1 MRSLPRPVPA
11 CPPAPGSAAPPR
23 PRSQRLAQRLSPRL
37 ALLLGAVLAL
47 LPAGC
52 GRGAPAGTLERIRE
66 RGALVI
72 ATEAEFRPFEW
83 VEPSGK
89 VVGFDIDLAE
99 AVAEGLGVRLEVRNV
114 KFDSI
119 LSELRQGLADL
130 VVSGM
135 TVTPERAQSVRF
147 SQPYFF
153 TVTALLLNRA
163 SAGTVAAAGE
173 LDDPARTVAV
183 KEGTTGEQSARKML
197 PRARIVSHKTENGAA
212 LDVAEGRADAFL
224 YDLHSVEQ
232 HHAQHPERTVLLRTP
247 VTVEA
252 YAIAGRL
259 EDSELMARVDAT
271 LEAMR
276 KDGRLAALKARH
288 GPTGS
293 IEAPR

>member
-1 MRSLPRPVPA
+1 MREHPPPDRACSPA
-11 CPPAPGSAAPPR
+11 A
-23 PRSQRLAQRLSPRL
+23 RLLRLL
-37 ALLLGAVLAL
+37 LAALLL
-47 LPAGC
+47 LPAAAC
-52 GRGAPAGTLERIRE
+52 GRAGGASTLERIRE

-89 VVGFDIDLAE
+89 VVGFDIDLAQ
-99 AVAEGLGVRLEVRNV
+99 AVADALGVRLEVRNV

-153 TVTALLLNRA
+153 TVTALLLHRA
-163 SAGTVAAAGE
+163 SAGTVASARE

-183 KEGTTGEQSARKML
+183 KEGTTGEQAARAML
-197 PRARIVSHKTENGAA
+197 PRARLVSHKTENGAA

-276 KDGRLAALKARH
+276 KDGRLAALMARH

>member
-1 MRSLPRPVPA
+1 MR
-11 CPPAPGSAAPPR
+11 R
-23 PRSQRLAQRLSPRL
+23 PRSSGPTPSRSLL
-37 ALLLGAVLAL
+37 ALVVVPLLAWLAVLLG
-47 LPAGC
+47 GC
-52 GRGAPAGTLERIRE
+52 GRGGSSSTLDRIRE
-66 RGALVI
+66 RGVLVI

-89 VVGFDIDLAE
+89 VVGFDIDLAQ
-99 AVAEGLGVRLEVRNV
+99 AVADALGVRLEVRNV

-163 SAGTVAAAGE
+163 SAGTVASAKE
-173 LDDPARTVAV
+173 LDDPARRVAV
-183 KEGTTGEQSARKML
+183 KEGTTGEQSARAML
-197 PRARIVSHKTENGAA
+197 PRARLVSHKTENGAA

-232 HHAQHPERTVLLRTP
+232 HHAQHPDRTVLLRTP

-252 YAIAGRL
+252 YAVAGRL
-259 EDSELMARVDAT
+259 EDGDLMARVDAT

-276 KDGRLAALKARH
+276 KDGRLAALQARH

-293 IEAPR
+293 IEPPR

>member
-1 MRSLPRPVPA
+1 MR
-11 CPPAPGSAAPPR
+11 R
-23 PRSQRLAQRLSPRL
+23 PRSSGPTPSRSLL
-37 ALLLGAVLAL
+37 ALVVVPLLAWLAVLLG
-47 LPAGC
+47 GC
-52 GRGAPAGTLERIRE
+52 GRGGSSSTLDRIRE
-66 RGALVI
+66 RGVLVI

-89 VVGFDIDLAE
+89 VVGFDIDLAQ
-99 AVAEGLGVRLEVRNV
+99 AVADSLGVRLEVRNV

-163 SAGTVAAAGE
+163 SAGTVASAKE
-173 LDDPARTVAV
+173 LDDPARRVAV
-183 KEGTTGEQSARKML
+183 KEGTTGEQSARAML
-197 PRARIVSHKTENGAA
+197 SRARLVSHKTENGAA

-232 HHAQHPERTVLLRTP
+232 HHAQHPDRTVLLRTP

-252 YAIAGRL
+252 YAVAGRL
-259 EDSELMARVDAT
+259 EDGDLMARVDAT

-276 KDGRLAALKARH
+276 KDGRLAALQARH

-293 IEAPR
+293 IEPPR